1 MRRMME
7 FTGKV
12 AVITGAASGIGRQ
25 TAMFMG
31 ERGASVVIADVQEA
45 MAHDVVDNLR
55 ANDIRAQFIK
65 TDMTNIDH
73 IRALFSE
80 TAATYKQI
88 DILVNCAGIG
98 RLTRVPDI
106 TPAEW
111 DLVLSVNLKSAFF
124 CAQEALTSM
133 RERKAGKIINL
144 ASAAGKIGGVAV
156 GAHYAASKAAIICL
170 TKSLALYAA
179 PFNVTVNCVC
189 PGPIATPL
197 TDEWGEE
204 LNTSFAQ
211 KIPLQRYGTPEEAAE
226 AICFLASDRA
236 SYITGETLDV
246 NGGLVMD

>member
-1 MRRMME
+1 MD

-25 TAMFMG
+25 AAILMG
-31 ERGASVVIADVQEA
+31 ERGASVVIADVQEK
-45 MAHDVVDNLR
+45 MANDVVENLKTR
-55 ANDIRAQFIK
+55 DITAQFIK
-65 TDMTNIDH
+65 TDITNIDH
-73 IRALFSE
+73 IQALFSE
-80 TAATYKQI
+80 TISTYKKL

-98 RLTRVPDI
+98 RRTRVPDI

-111 DLVLSVNLKSAFF
+111 DLVLSVNLKSVFF
-124 CAQEALTSM
+124 CSQEALKYM
-133 RERKAGKIINL
+133 CERREGKIVNL
-144 ASAAGKIGGVAV
+144 ASAAGKIGGIAV
-156 GAHYAASKAAIICL
+156 GAHYSASKAAIICL

-179 PFNVTVNCVC
+179 PFNITVNCIS
-189 PGPIATPL
+189 PGPTVTPL

-211 KIPLQRYGTPEEAAE
+211 KIPLKRYGTPDEIAE

-236 SYITGETLDV
+236 NYITGETLDV